1 MTAEKGA
8 PETDR
13 SIQIRMFGL
22 VLVGLVLFT
31 LDGQSTSPLH
41 TLFLPLV
48 MAVGAACALRNVLAV
63 ALAVIALAGIR
74 SDFDNPDWVPS
85 LAYPALTLAAFA
97 VAATLLIK
105 RFRARMIATRDARN
119 ARRK

>member
-1 MTAEKGA
+1 
-8 PETDR
+8 
-13 SIQIRMFGL
+13 
-22 VLVGLVLFT
+22 
-31 LDGQSTSPLH
+31 
-41 TLFLPLV
+41 

-74 SDFDNPDWVPS
+74 SDLDNPDWVPS
-85 LAYPALTLAAFA
+85 LAYPALTLAAFT

-105 RFRARMIATRDARN
+105 RFRARMIATCDARN